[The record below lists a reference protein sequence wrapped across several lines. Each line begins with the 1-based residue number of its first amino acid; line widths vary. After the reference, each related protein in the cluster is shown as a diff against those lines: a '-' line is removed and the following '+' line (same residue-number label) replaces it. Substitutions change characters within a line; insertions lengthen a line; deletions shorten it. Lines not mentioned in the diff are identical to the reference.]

1 MTSNHSQNYDFSIES
16 TEAGAS
22 TEAGDKAN
30 SSTHEEAYNAIRKVE
45 NFSDRL
51 IPIGKQWGIG
61 ADALV
66 GLVPGVGG
74 AYSLGAGG
82 VIVANAIRAGVS
94 ITTIFGMVAII
105 LFDVIVG
112 AIIGIGDVGDVF
124 IRGHAIAGRMAR
136 DDIKRL
142 GYIPPDEETDET
154 VSEQTGLL
162 QGKFVRGALILIAG
176 LFLLQLIS

>member
-1 MTSNHSQNYDFSIES
+1 MTDIQNRDIDFANETPVDGSNPS
-16 TEAGAS
+16 TTDEARAS
-22 TEAGDKAN
+22 AHA
-30 SSTHEEAYNAIRKVE
+30 EAYAAIRGVE
-45 NFSDRL
+45 DFSDRL
-51 IPIGKQWGIG
+51 IPIGKNWGIG

-82 VIVANAIRAGVS
+82 VIIANAIRAGVS
-94 ITTIFGMVAII
+94 LTTILGMVAII

-142 GYIPPDEETDET
+142 GYIPPDEEADE
-154 VSEQTGLL
+154 SAAEQTGLL
-162 QGKFVRGALILIAG
+162 QSKFVRGALILIAG
-176 LFLLQLIS
+176 LFLFQLIS